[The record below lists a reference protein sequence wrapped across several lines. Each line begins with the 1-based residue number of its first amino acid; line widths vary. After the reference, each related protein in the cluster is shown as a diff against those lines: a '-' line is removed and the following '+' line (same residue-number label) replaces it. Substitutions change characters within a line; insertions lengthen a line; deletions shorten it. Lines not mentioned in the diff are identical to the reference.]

1 MTKILTFKNAELAPV
16 GNFLGTLSLKNK
28 ASRGRTKLIKFIST
42 KNDEY
47 NEDRKEALE
56 PFIKKDESG
65 NNVEGSTPG
74 AVVLIEEKQDE
85 ANTAIKEI
93 DEEPAVIEFTEYSEK
108 MKALYDAIVDY
119 PSEFSNQ
126 DAAAYDLL
134 MDQLE
139 SVFENETEETK

>member
-1 MTKILTFKNAELAPV
+1 MTKTLTFKNEELSAI

-28 ASRGRTKLIKFIST
+28 ASRGRTKLIKLISA

-47 NEDRKEALE
+47 IEERKDVLE
-56 PFIKKDESG
+56 PFIKKDEAG
-65 NNVEGSTPG
+65 KDVEGSTPG
-74 AVVLIEEKQDE
+74 SVVLIEEKQDE
-85 ANTAIKEI
+85 ANTAIREI
-93 DEEPAVIEFTEYSEK
+93 DEESAVIEFTEYSEK

-119 PSEFSNQ
+119 PTEFSNQ

-139 SVFENETEETK
+139 SVFENKMEETK

>member
-1 MTKILTFKNAELAPV
+1 MTKTLTFKNEELAAI

-28 ASRGRTKLIKFIST
+28 ASRGRTKLIKLISA

-47 NEDRKEALE
+47 IEERKGVLE
-56 PFIKKDESG
+56 PFIKKDEAG
-65 NNVEGSTPG
+65 NSVEGNTPG
-74 AVVLIEEKQDE
+74 SVVLIEEKQDE

-93 DEEPAVIEFTEYSEK
+93 DEESAVIEFTEYNEK

-119 PSEFSNQ
+119 PTEFSNQ

-139 SVFENETEETK
+139 SAFENETEETK

>member
-1 MTKILTFKNAELAPV
+1 MTKTLTFKNSELAAI

-28 ASRGRTKLIKFIST
+28 ASRGRTKLIKLISA

-47 NEDRKEALE
+47 NEERKDALE
-56 PFIKKDESG
+56 PFIKKDEAG
-65 NNVEGSTPG
+65 NDVEGDTPG
-74 AVVLIEEKQDE
+74 SVVLIEEKTGE
-85 ANTAIKEI
+85 ANAAIKEI
-93 DEEPAVIEFTEYSEK
+93 DEESAVIEFTEYNEK

-119 PSEFSNQ
+119 PTEFSNQ

-139 SVFENETEETK
+139 SAFENETEETK

>member
-1 MTKILTFKNAELAPV
+1 MTKTLTFKNAELVAI

-28 ASRGRTKLIKFIST
+28 ASRGRTKLIKLIST

-56 PFIKKDESG
+56 PFIKKDEAG
-65 NNVEGSTPG
+65 KDVEGSTPG
-74 AVVLIEEKQDE
+74 SVVLIEEKQDE

-93 DEEPAVIEFTEYSEK
+93 DEESAVIEFTEYSEK

-139 SVFENETEETK
+139 TAFENETEEAK

>member
-1 MTKILTFKNAELAPV
+1 MTKTLAFKNEELAAI

-28 ASRGRTKLIKFIST
+28 ASRGRTKLIKLISA

-47 NEDRKEALE
+47 NEERKDALE
-56 PFIKKDESG
+56 PFIKKDEAG
-65 NNVEGSTPG
+65 NDVEGDTPG
-74 AVVLIEEKQDE
+74 SVVLIQEKRDE

-93 DEEPAVIEFTEYSEK
+93 DEESAVIDFTEYSEK
-108 MKALYDAIVDY
+108 MKALYDDIADY
-119 PSEFSNQ
+119 PTEFSNQ

-139 SVFENETEETK
+139 SAFENKMEETK

>member
-1 MTKILTFKNAELAPV
+1 MTKTLTFKNSELAAI

-28 ASRGRTKLIKFIST
+28 ASRGRTKLIKLISA

-47 NEDRKEALE
+47 NEDRKETLE
-56 PFIKKDESG
+56 PFIKKDEAG
-65 NNVEGSTPG
+65 NNVEGDTPG
-74 AVVLIEEKQDE
+74 SVVLIEEKRDE

-93 DEEPAVIEFTEYSEK
+93 DEESAVIEFTEYSEK

-119 PSEFSNQ
+119 PTEFSNQ

-139 SVFENETEETK
+139 SAFENETEETK

>member
-1 MTKILTFKNAELAPV
+1 MTKTLAFKNEELAAI

-28 ASRGRTKLIKFIST
+28 ASRGRTKLIKLISA

-47 NEDRKEALE
+47 NEDRKETLE
-56 PFIKKDESG
+56 PFIKKDEAG
-65 NNVEGSTPG
+65 NNVEGGTPG
-74 AVVLIEEKQDE
+74 SVVLIEEKRDE

-93 DEEPAVIEFTEYSEK
+93 DEESAVIDFTEYSEK
-108 MKALYDAIVDY
+108 MKSLYDAIVDY
-119 PSEFSNQ
+119 PTEFSNQ

-139 SVFENETEETK
+139 TAFENETEETK

>member
-1 MTKILTFKNAELAPV
+1 MTKTLTFKNEELAAI

-28 ASRGRTKLIKFIST
+28 ASRGRTKLIKLISA

-47 NEDRKEALE
+47 NEERKDALE
-56 PFIKKDESG
+56 PFIKKDEAG
-65 NNVEGSTPG
+65 NSVEGDTPG
-74 AVVLIEEKQDE
+74 SVVLIEEKQDE
-85 ANTAIKEI
+85 ATAAIKEI
-93 DEEPAVIEFTEYSEK
+93 DEESAVIDFTEYSEK

-119 PSEFSNQ
+119 PTEFSNQ

-139 SVFENETEETK
+139 TVFENEVEEA

>member
-1 MTKILTFKNAELAPV
+1 MTKTLAFKNEELSAI

-28 ASRGRTKLIKFIST
+28 ASRGRTKLIKLISA

-47 NEDRKEALE
+47 IEERKDVLE
-56 PFIKKDESG
+56 PFIKKDEAG
-65 NNVEGSTPG
+65 NSVEGDTPG
-74 AVVLIEEKQDE
+74 SVVLIEEKQDE
-85 ANTAIKEI
+85 ATAAIKEI
-93 DEEPAVIEFTEYSEK
+93 DEESAVIEFTEYSEK

-119 PSEFSNQ
+119 PTEFSNQ

-139 SVFENETEETK
+139 MVFETEKDGEK